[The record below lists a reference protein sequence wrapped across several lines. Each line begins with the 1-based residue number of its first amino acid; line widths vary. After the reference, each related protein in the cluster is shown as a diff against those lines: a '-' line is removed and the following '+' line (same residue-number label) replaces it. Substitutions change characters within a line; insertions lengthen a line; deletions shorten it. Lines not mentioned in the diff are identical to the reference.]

1 MINKI
6 IMRAVIVSDIIKSTA
21 FSVEQLMAIQ
31 EELQRFLD
39 ENVTWFKE
47 HDSVFWGRVV
57 RGDTLECYMDDPH
70 YALRTALLLHLRM
83 MLFHVPQDAVS
94 DKPTTMGGM
103 RSGIRVSIGVG
114 EMRVSD
120 SKRSQRII
128 CAWQWR

>member
-1 MINKI
+1 
-6 IMRAVIVSDIIKSTA
+6 MRAVIVSDIIKSTA

-83 MLFHVPQDAVS
+83 M
-94 DKPTTMGGM
+94 
-103 RSGIRVSIGVG
+103 RSG
-114 EMRVSD
+114 ETKWCM
-120 SKRSQRII
+120 
-128 CAWQWR
+128 CW

>member
-1 MINKI
+1 
-6 IMRAVIVSDIIKSTA
+6 MRAVIVSDIIKSTA

-103 RSGIRVSIGVG
+103 RSGIVKCFQSCMGTGKRAQRVC
-114 EMRVSD
+114 MRSRMNMWIV
-120 SKRSQRII
+120 RH
-128 CAWQWR
+128 C